1 LLLEF
6 LKPKITVTIFF
17 VQVAVKSRALNAEA
31 PVGRG
36 VFTNNS
42 KSESNSKRV
51 AYLHNIITMDFQQ
64 PSLSS
69 RKRGRATTPTHGGR
83 SLLSSSA
90 REGVG
95 EHGGASGGGST
106 AVGGGGGVGS
116 RLSSESTDDAIRA
129 QQLRDKN
136 QRIKALNSLLRLS
149 TSHETNYAL
158 SGDSV
163 LRELLNIAIYDCLSW
178 PKGTVL
184 LSSSSSSS
192 RMSSD
197 CSCNKQTSLQ
207 KSIVSDSDDE
217 TRSTN
222 TITPVFTSSTAWIK
236 PPTEHMEAWSQH
248 CRVML
253 GGAGKRGEDCIFTTE
268 SSTPLVTIIMTREKF
283 RILDAIVAILRNLSF
298 VGANH
303 RMLAYTPDV
312 LALLVGCLY
321 DDGTNEACCTGGDGL
336 EDYNS
341 ASSNMPV
348 NAMQTLIH
356 LSSYLDVSGQK
367 LLADKLFYSLSIAKD
382 GPLVPTHAS
391 GAFGQAVGGSWGFG
405 GMWLARRLDT
415 KEDVVADVT
424 KEFLLTMTADYLVG
438 IWSLFSALA
447 WILTNPLSP
456 RPVLLMAVDLLQEFI
471 NHARIGVVGSV
482 DLSENEDEIPPMR
495 AILVNMPDAMLT
507 RLVDFLY
514 VPRLGPDALEYL
526 DPVTNVVT
534 RVTTLRLLMGY
545 DATIDTDIRDRALEV
560 LVPLLELDSPR
571 MAARLGTERTN
582 TKKASRACDGQ
593 KQVGAVISES
603 INNFKPRM
611 RLLDAIVPILKSSAG
626 RNDAPLLAS
635 QLLRELSKAKENRVG
650 LLCIQER
657 LVELASNDNQRVSSV
672 VWNHLYGSEGESE
685 TE

>member
-1 LLLEF
+1 ME
-6 LKPKITVTIFF
+6 
-17 VQVAVKSRALNAEA
+17 
-31 PVGRG
+31 
-36 VFTNNS
+36 
-42 KSESNSKRV
+42 
-51 AYLHNIITMDFQQ
+51 Q
-64 PSLSS
+64 PSSLSSS
-69 RKRGRATTPTHGGR
+69 RKRGRATTPTPGGAVGPT
-83 SLLSSSA
+83 SLLS
-90 REGVG
+90 RGGGG
-95 EHGGASGGGST
+95 EHGGGA
-106 AVGGGGGVGS
+106 GGGGAGGG
-116 RLSSESTDDAIRA
+116 RLSGESTDDAIRA
-129 QQLRDKN
+129 QQLRDKH

-178 PKGTVL
+178 PKGVVL
-184 LSSSSSSS
+184 LSSASSSSGS
-192 RMSSD
+192 
-197 CSCNKQTSLQ
+197 NQQTSLQ
-207 KSIVSDSDDE
+207 KQQTIIVGSDGDSDDDDAG
-217 TRSTN
+217 
-222 TITPVFTSSTAWIK
+222 TISTPVFSSSTAWFK

-253 GGAGKRGEDCIFTTE
+253 GGAGKRGEDCIFTIA
-268 SSTPLVTIIMTREKF
+268 SSSSQTGGPLASTMTREKF

-321 DDGTNEACCTGGDGL
+321 DDGTNEACCGSCGDGI
-336 EDYNS
+336 EDYN
-341 ASSNMPV
+341 ATSNLAV

-367 LLADKLFYSLSIAKD
+367 LLADKLFYSPSIAKD
-382 GPLVPTHAS
+382 GPLVPSHAS
-391 GAFGQAVGGSWGFG
+391 GAFGQGAGGSWGFG

-438 IWSLFSALA
+438 IWSFFSALA

-456 RPVLLMAVDLLQEFI
+456 RPVLLMAVDLIQELI

-482 DLSENEDEIPPMR
+482 DLSEYEDEIPTIR
-495 AILVNMPDAMLT
+495 AILVNMPDAMVT

-545 DATIDTDIRDRALEV
+545 DATIDTDMRDRALEL
-560 LVPLLELDSPR
+560 LVPLMELDSPR
-571 MAARLGTERTN
+571 MAVRLGTERTS
-582 TKKASRACDGQ
+582 TKKASSSSSAKASDGQ
-593 KQVGAVISES
+593 KQAGAVNNES
-603 INNFKPRM
+603 FNNFKPRM

-626 RNDAPLLAS
+626 RNEASLLAS

-650 LLCIQER
+650 LLTIQER

-672 VWNHLYGSEGESE
+672 VWNHLYPPEQPPASSAHYQQSTTASGHFEVESE
-685 TE
+685 KE